1 MPCKT
6 LYYILTL
13 ALVIICGKDRLCL
26 WGEGVDVCV
35 WREGGGV
42 AGLGYCKKQSQDFT
56 GDNHQ
61 LRKK

>member
-13 ALVIICGKDRLCL
+13 AQVIICGKDRLCL

-35 WREGGGV
+35 WRGVGGGGGWV
-42 AGLGYCKKQSQDFT
+42 GVLQETVSRFY
-56 GDNHQ
+56 
-61 LRKK
+61 R

>member
-13 ALVIICGKDRLCL
+13 AQVIICGKDRLCL

-35 WREGGGV
+35 CGGG
-42 AGLGYCKKQSQDFT
+42 GGGWLGWGTARNSLKILQVTTIS
-56 GDNHQ
+56 
-61 LRKK
+61 

>member
-13 ALVIICGKDRLCL
+13 AQVIICGKDRLCL

-35 WREGGGV
+35 WRGGG
-42 AGLGYCKKQSQDFT
+42 GWLGWGTARNSLKILQVTTIS
-56 GDNHQ
+56 
-61 LRKK
+61 

>member
-13 ALVIICGKDRLCL
+13 AQVIICGKDRLCL

-35 WREGGGV
+35 WRGGGW
-42 AGLGYCKKQSQDFT
+42 LGWGTARNSLKILQVTTIS
-56 GDNHQ
+56 
-61 LRKK
+61 

>member
-13 ALVIICGKDRLCL
+13 AQVIICGKDRLCL

-35 WREGGGV
+35 WREGGG
-42 AGLGYCKKQSQDFT
+42 GLLGWGTARNSLKILQVTTIS
-56 GDNHQ
+56 
-61 LRKK
+61 